1 MTMSPL
7 CVLSVRSAAGVQNDG
22 PGLPP
27 SPVGGARRSAAVFG
41 KKRREF
47 VIFEYYKMTLYA
59 LHHELCSSCNR
70 AVKPFFFLLLVC
82 SPNIV
87 QVLYWLTH
95 Q

>member
-1 MTMSPL
+1 MTTMSPL

-70 AVKPFFFLLLVC
+70 AVKLFFSFFFLLL
-82 SPNIV
+82 
-87 QVLYWLTH
+87 
-95 Q
+95 